1 METVSLIFNGL
12 TLAVTLAVLALFIR
26 EKKAARK
33 RRTDLM
39 NYLDSSAASALDIQ
53 EDRFREVK
61 TAFEVVYGDCK
72 RINASVCQLDSRICV
87 SSEEQGK
94 RIKNLEDGVIP
105 DYNEAVAAKN
115 AVDDFSAGVMA
126 ILTHGNP
133 VKKPDETEEV
143 GDG

>member
-1 METVSLIFNGL
+1 MEIVSLIFNGL
-12 TLAVTLAVLALFIR
+12 TLAVALAVLALFIR
-26 EKKAARK
+26 EKKANAK

-39 NYLDSSAASALDIQ
+39 NYFDSSIAAALDIQ
-53 EDRFREVK
+53 KEHFREVK
-61 TAFEVVYGDCK
+61 TSLKEGLDLVYSATHSLELSYRENFEK
-72 RINASVCQLDSRICV
+72 
-87 SSEEQGK
+87 QGK